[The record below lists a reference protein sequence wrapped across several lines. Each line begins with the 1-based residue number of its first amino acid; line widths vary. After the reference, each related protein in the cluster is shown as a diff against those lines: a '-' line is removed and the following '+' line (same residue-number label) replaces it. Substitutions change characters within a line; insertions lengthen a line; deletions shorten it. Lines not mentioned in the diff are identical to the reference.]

1 MDLIELRR
9 ALNFCNKNFLGS
21 VILVNGLFCQRTIGE
36 MDFSEKGHLG
46 NGTFSEWERPF
57 QKRTF
62 GKQAFSEKDLK

>member
-9 ALNFCNKNFLGS
+9 ALNFSNRNFLGS

-46 NGTFSEWERPF
+46 NGTFSEWER
-57 QKRTF
+57 TF
-62 GKQAFSEKDLK
+62 GKRAFSEKDLK